1 MLNRFYALAVVAL
14 LFIAGCSSISENYY
28 RVEGF
33 AQGTTY
39 SITYED
45 VLQRD
50 FSSSIDSILSAIDSS
65 MSIYAP
71 NSVISRFNRNE
82 SSYADPML
90 VEVVRQSAVISNST
104 NGAFDITV
112 GPLVKA
118 WGFGPNG
125 KQTPDSSHIDELLSL
140 VGMDKI
146 TIKGDSVIKLNPN
159 VVIDVNAIAQGY
171 TVDVI
176 AEYFESMGIT
186 NYLVEVGGEIRTL
199 GVNAKGTD
207 WVVGVDKPVDN
218 AVPGAELQVKLSLSG
233 KSLATSGNY
242 RKFYE
247 ENGVK
252 YSHTINPRTGF
263 PARHTLLSATV
274 IAKTAAQADAYATA
288 LMVMGFENAVEF
300 VHGTPDIE
308 AYLVHSSPDGK
319 YLEWMSP
326 GIREMIKD

>member
-1 MLNRFYALAVVAL
+1 MFRRFYVPLVVAL
-14 LFIAGCSSISENYY
+14 LFMAGCNSISENYY

-45 VLQRD
+45 VQQRD
-50 FSSSIDSILSAIDSS
+50 LSSGIDSILSAIDSS
-65 MSIYAP
+65 MSVYAT
-71 NSVISRFNRNE
+71 NSVISKFNRNE
-82 SSYADPML
+82 SLYADPML
-90 VEVVRQSAVISNST
+90 VDVVKQSVTISRVT

-207 WVVGVDKPVDN
+207 WVVGIDKPVDN

-242 RKFYE
+242 RNFYVRD
-247 ENGVK
+247 GRK
-252 YSHTINPRTGF
+252 YAHIIDPHTCMPVN
-263 PARHTLLSATV
+263 HNLLSVTVLAQDCAT
-274 IAKTAAQADAYATA
+274 ADALATSM
-288 LMVMGFENAVEF
+288 MVMGMDSALTICSRHPEIKAYFIYQADDGSLATLSTPGLDVE
-300 VHGTPDIE
+300 
-308 AYLVHSSPDGK
+308 
-319 YLEWMSP
+319 
-326 GIREMIKD
+326 

>member
-1 MLNRFYALAVVAL
+1 MFRRFYVPLVVAL

-45 VLQRD
+45 VQQRD
-50 FSSSIDSILSAIDSS
+50 LSSGIDSILSAIDSS
-65 MSIYAP
+65 MSVYAT
-71 NSVISRFNRNE
+71 NSVISKFNRNE
-82 SSYADPML
+82 SLYADPML
-90 VEVVRQSAVISNST
+90 VDVVKQSVTISRVT

-207 WVVGVDKPVDN
+207 WVVGIDKPVDN

-252 YSHTINPRTGF
+252 YSHTINPKTGF